1 MTKNTKK
8 EEALNQKIA
17 ELDEDLKRAQADLFN
32 VRRRA
37 EEDKLRI
44 STNAK
49 QAVILELVPVLDN
62 LNRALINAPEDV
74 AETPYFKGVISVAKQ
89 IQVVLSD
96 LGVMKIE
103 TVGNIFDPNTMEAI
117 SVEGEGDSEVVTEE
131 LQAGYTVNNSVIRV
145 AMVKVKRQ

>member
-17 ELDEDLKRAQADLFN
+17 VLDEDLKRAQADLFN

-74 AETPYFKGVISVAKQ
+74 AETPYFKGWKQ
-89 IQVVLSD
+89 FL
-96 LGVMKIE
+96 LK
-103 TVGNIFDPNTMEAI
+103 
-117 SVEGEGDSEVVTEE
+117 
-131 LQAGYTVNNSVIRV
+131 
-145 AMVKVKRQ
+145 VKVTLK